1 MRHALCSMRITML
14 DTNYLKNI
22 LFIDIETVSCEESYD
37 QVDDRLKGLWD
48 KKAQYI
54 NLPELSNKEKFY
66 EKAGIYAEFGK
77 IITIGIGYFSKNLPS
92 GIPPDKPFG
101 GSEAIPQGESAELT
115 FRVKA
120 IASHNEKD
128 VLADFKRLLEDK
140 FDASKLLLCAHNG
153 KEFDYPYI
161 CRRMLVHQ
169 IDLPKTLDIS
179 GKKPWEVQHL
189 DTMQMWKFGDHKHYT
204 SLDLLAA
211 LFGIPTSKDGIDGSM
226 VNHVYYKEKDLD
238 KIAEYCKRD
247 VVVTAQLFLRLNNHP
262 VIDEGNIHLL

>member
-1 MRHALCSMRITML
+1 MRITMF

-22 LFIDIETVSCEESYD
+22 LFLDIETVSCEESYD
-37 QVDDRLKGLWD
+37 QIDDRLKSLWD

-77 IITIGIGYFSKNLPS
+77 IITIGIGYFSKN
-92 GIPPDKPFG
+92 
-101 GSEAIPQGESAELT
+101 ESAELT

-128 VLADFKRLLEDK
+128 VLADFKHLLENK
-140 FDASKLLLCAHNG
+140 FDASKLFLCAHNG

-169 IDLPKTLDIS
+169 IGLPKALDIS
-179 GKKPWEVQHL
+179 DKKPWEVRHL
-189 DTMQMWKFGDHKHYT
+189 DTMQMWKFGDYKHYT

-262 VIDEGNIHLL
+262 VIDEANIHLL